1 LKETIAGINQ
11 EYQNTTYT
19 LECILNKVDPQF
31 EANRKNDCRLS
42 ILLCQDGFSFLVTHA
57 ESRKVLKISSYK
69 LNIISLQ
76 HDETGG
82 WPVNGNDYFEMLRK
96 VDLTQLTF
104 KQVDIAVAS
113 HKFTIAPHDFVENNG
128 ALPVI
133 SAAYPISSGEEII
146 TEPVFDLGPVTA
158 MLVPAYI
165 RESCA
170 RIFPGSVLR
179 SASAIFVK
187 GILRKY
193 SRLIARQ
200 IFINIHPGFFEITVI
215 QGLRLLYLNAFR
227 YSAPSDVLYYVIFVL
242 EQLGFVPSE
251 EKITL
256 MGDIDENSIIT
267 SQLKMYCESLGFIEK
282 PGELEYGEA
291 FAEVAMHNHFILLN
305 IPICE

>member
-1 LKETIAGINQ
+1 
-11 EYQNTTYT
+11 

-31 EANRKNDCRLS
+31 EATQGYNYRLS

-57 ESRKVLKISSYK
+57 VSRKVLRIASYK
-69 LNIISLQ
+69 LNIIGLQ

-82 WPVNGNDYFEMLRK
+82 WHMNGTDYFDMLGK
-96 VDLTQLTF
+96 VDLAQLSY

-113 HKFTIAPHDFVENNG
+113 HKITIAPHDFIENN
-128 ALPVI
+128 
-133 SAAYPISSGEEII
+133 SAHSLMSVAYPISPGEEIL
-146 TEPVFDLGPVTA
+146 TEPVYDLGPVTA
-158 MLVPAYI
+158 ILVPAYI
-165 RESCA
+165 QESCA
-170 RIFPGSVLR
+170 RIFPGSYLR
-179 SASAIFVK
+179 SVSAVFVK

-256 MGDIDENSIIT
+256 MGDIDDNSIIT
-267 SQLKMYCESLGFIEK
+267 SHLKMYCESLNFIEK
-282 PGELEYGEA
+282 PGELEYTEA
-291 FAEVAMHNHFILLN
+291 FAGFAMHTHFILLN